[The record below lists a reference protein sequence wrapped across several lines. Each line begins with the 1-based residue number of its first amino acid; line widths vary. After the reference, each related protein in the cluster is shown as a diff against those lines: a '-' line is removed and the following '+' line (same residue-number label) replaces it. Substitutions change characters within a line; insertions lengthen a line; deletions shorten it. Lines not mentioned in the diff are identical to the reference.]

1 MTDSMDLT
9 DSDSSAKLVTQ
20 AKQGKVRKMT
30 AVTTAPVQSQ
40 EELEAAEA
48 EQIVRISSEGLKKVR
63 RLHKLRA
70 AMKQL
75 ETEEK
80 EIKEFLTEEMVEKNA
95 KALAFKG
102 VPAVALEDTTQV
114 KTNSK
119 QLFVDHPELEAIY
132 VTRNP
137 DAVRFALKAWV

>member
-1 MTDSMDLT
+1 MTE
-9 DSDSSAKLVTQ
+9 
-20 AKQGKVRKMT
+20 
-30 AVTTAPVQSQ
+30 VTTKAPVQTQ
-40 EELEAAEA
+40 EEIDAAEA
-48 EQIVRISSEGLKKVR
+48 EQIVKISSEGLKRVR

-75 ETEEK
+75 ENEEK
-80 EIKEFLTEEMVEKNA
+80 EIKAFLTDEMTEKNA
-95 KALAFKG
+95 KVLAFKG

-119 QLFVDHPELEAIY
+119 QLFVDHPELEAVY

-137 DAVRFALKAWV
+137 DATRFALKNWV